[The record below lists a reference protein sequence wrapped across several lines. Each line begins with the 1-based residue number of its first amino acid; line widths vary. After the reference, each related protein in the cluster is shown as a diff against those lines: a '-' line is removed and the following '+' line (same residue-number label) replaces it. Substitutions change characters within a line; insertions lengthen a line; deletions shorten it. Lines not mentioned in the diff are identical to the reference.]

1 MESGFDRRV
10 ERAAERL
17 HDLAQKAADRGGLA
31 GKLARPL
38 KEDSQF
44 LRKMKPSLVA
54 ARIRGEHP
62 DDGYRPVVPPRPS
75 PDEAIGGRKSDG
87 PNPLPL
93 VGAAAGAGILA
104 AKAID
109 WRGHAHPRS

>member
-1 MESGFDRRV
+1 METGFDRRV
-10 ERAAERL
+10 ERASERL
-17 HDLAQKAADRGGLA
+17 HDLARKAADRGGLA

-38 KEDSQF
+38 EEDSRF

-62 DDGYRPVVPPRPS
+62 DDGYRPVVPPQPS
-75 PDEAIGGRKSDG
+75 PDEATSGGKRDER
-87 PNPLPL
+87 NPLPL
-93 VGAAAGAGILA
+93 LGAAAGAGILT

>member
-1 MESGFDRRV
+1 METGLDRRV
-10 ERAAERL
+10 ERASARL
-17 HDLAQKAADRGGLA
+17 HDLARKAADRGGLA

-38 KEDSQF
+38 EEDSRF

-62 DDGYRPVVPPRPS
+62 DDGYRPVVPPQPS
-75 PDEAIGGRKSDG
+75 PDEATSGGKRDER
-87 PNPLPL
+87 NPLPL
-93 VGAAAGAGILA
+93 LGAAAGAGILA